1 MFLDCFV
8 KSDMMVDGQG
18 DPVIRQLCV
27 PQSRLAKKAWL
38 TVGVVAVALLIGFA
52 VYVDHTCQ

>member
-1 MFLDCFV
+1 
-8 KSDMMVDGQG
+8 MMVDGQG